1 MNVENYFSAQVYVN
15 RFVYIKG
22 RSLQNGKLTKQVWD
36 YYISNISKKSNNKI
50 RQSIV
55 SLKMSIKI

>member
-1 MNVENYFSAQVYVN
+1 MNDENYFSAQVYVN
-15 RFVYIKG
+15 TFVYIIG
-22 RSLQNGKLTKQVWD
+22 RILQNGKLPKQVWD

-55 SLKMSIKI
+55 S

>member
-1 MNVENYFSAQVYVN
+1 MNDENYFSAQVYMN
-15 RFVYIKG
+15 TFVYIKG
-22 RSLQNGKLTKQVWD
+22 RILQNGKLTKQVWD

-55 SLKMSIKI
+55 SLKVSIKI

>member
-1 MNVENYFSAQVYVN
+1 MNDENYFSAQVYVN
-15 RFVYIKG
+15 TFVYIKG
-22 RSLQNGKLTKQVWD
+22 RILQNGKLTKQVWD

-55 SLKMSIKI
+55 S

>member
-1 MNVENYFSAQVYVN
+1 MNDENYFSAQVYVN

-55 SLKMSIKI
+55 S